1 MRSMEFSGRTVD
13 EAIFVGLNEMGVTI
27 DEVEIETLQDETK
40 GLFGFGARQARVR
53 LTERETPVTMDFQ
66 SVREEQPQREKKDR
80 PQGRRSDSRKNNSR
94 ILRRRRSGK
103 QYTGE
108 QRDRFPG
115 VFHLKVHYRDM
126 RHETA

>member
-80 PQGRRSDSRKNNSR
+80 PPQK
-94 ILRRRRSGK
+94 
-103 QYTGE
+103 
-108 QRDRFPG
+108 
-115 VFHLKVHYRDM
+115 
-126 RHETA
+126 